1 MNWIVAAIS
10 AVLLL
15 ALLGLYLS
23 MTAGRLDRLHTRIDA
38 SRLTLTSHLLRRSSV
53 ALELST
59 SGLLDPVSSVVI
71 ADTAH
76 LARTAQD
83 EGATG
88 WARAESDLTAA
99 LDAAFEDAEDV
110 DYLMQN
116 PVGAA
121 LLAELA
127 ATMVRVS
134 LSRRFLNDAVRAC
147 RQLRAQR
154 LVRWFHLAG
163 HTDLPT
169 TFEMDDEIPP
179 GLASRGEGGLAE
191 DALR

>member
-1 MNWIVAAIS
+1 MTWIVAGVS
-10 AVLLL
+10 VLVVL

-71 ADTAH
+71 ADAAH

-83 EGATG
+83 EGSLG

-99 LDAAFEDAEDV
+99 LDAAFEDPEDV
-110 DYLMQN
+110 EILMGN
-116 PVGAA
+116 LVGAE
-121 LLAELA
+121 LLAELS
-127 ATMVRVS
+127 ATSVRIG

-147 RQLRAQR
+147 RQVRAKR

-163 HTDLPT
+163 HTDMPT
-169 TFEMDDEIPP
+169 TFEMDDQLPR
-179 GLASRGEGGLAE
+179 GLSARGEGGVTP